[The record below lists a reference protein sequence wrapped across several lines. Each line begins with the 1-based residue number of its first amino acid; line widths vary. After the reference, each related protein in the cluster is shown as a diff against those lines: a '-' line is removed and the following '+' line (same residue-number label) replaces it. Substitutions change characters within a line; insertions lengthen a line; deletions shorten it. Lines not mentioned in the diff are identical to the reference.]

1 MSNEINKS
9 IELSEQELD
18 VVAGGASLN
27 EVAAFAASQESIK
40 SATAATPF
48 GSFST
53 TDIQDFD
60 VESVVIKQAEV

>member
-1 MSNEINKS
+1 MSHEINKS

-27 EVAAFAASQESIK
+27 ELTAFAASQESIK
-40 SATAATPF
+40 SASAATAF

-53 TDIQDFD
+53 TDIQSLD
-60 VESVVIKQAEV
+60 VESVVQKQAEA

>member
-18 VVAGGASLN
+18 VVAGGANLN
-27 EVAAFAASQESIK
+27 ELAAFASEKESIK

-53 TDIQDFD
+53 TDIQYFD
-60 VESVVIKQAEV
+60 VESVVKKQAEA